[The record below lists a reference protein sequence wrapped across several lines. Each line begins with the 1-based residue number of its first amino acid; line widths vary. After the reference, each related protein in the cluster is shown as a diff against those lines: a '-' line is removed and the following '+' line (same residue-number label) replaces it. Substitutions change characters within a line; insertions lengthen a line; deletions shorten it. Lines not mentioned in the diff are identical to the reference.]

1 MLFDRSLSI
10 FSLACLKQ
18 HMACFN
24 FRCWIQLDL
33 PVSGC
38 CPAYLAYLP
47 SYLKHW
53 RPKATHNLW
62 ERSHQKRGK
71 AVEACSRQSRKVL
84 SQFRFLKN
92 CDCSASASYLEFEW
106 QKEPFSDSQ
115 FLMSWTR
122 RSHNS
127 RFLILRNRHSTTREN
142 LQRNTNGQRL
152 REETIVA
159 SWFSENRWHAC
170 MWREWICCRCGL
182 VIRMLDKNKWSSPF
196 LPSLLTS
203 PLLGPVNR
211 FHMYRV
217 GVNVGINNSKTINS
231 GKIFTGWH
239 VRLTTSF
246 CSHQIYSDV

>member
-1 MLFDRSLSI
+1 MGVAPPTLLTYLVTSSI
-10 FSLACLKQ
+10 GALRQRTTCENVPIRNGKKQ
-18 HMACFN
+18 
-24 FRCWIQLDL
+24 W
-33 PVSGC
+33 
-38 CPAYLAYLP
+38 
-47 SYLKHW
+47 
-53 RPKATHNLW
+53 
-62 ERSHQKRGK
+62 KR
-71 AVEACSRQSRKVL
+71 ARDSQSRKVL

-122 RSHNS
+122 RRSHNS

-152 REETIVA
+152 REETIAA

-196 LPSLLTS
+196 LPSFLTYFS
-203 PLLGPVNR
+203 TPW
-211 FHMYRV
+211 
-217 GVNVGINNSKTINS
+217 S
-231 GKIFTGWH
+231 GESLPHVQGGCKCWH
-239 VRLTTSF
+239 
-246 CSHQIYSDV
+246 